1 MIGSTTEEHNTEELL
16 TEVLTGV
23 EAKKAFGHKAKYV
36 LFYYAVYGVAVLLL
50 CFMIFRICT
59 YLFII
64 RPEYEQINLKTCGLL
79 MEPCLLKQNSVYV
92 TT

>member
-16 TEVLTGV
+16 SRSFDRCRS
-23 EAKKAFGHKAKYV
+23 KKAFGHKAKYV

-59 YLFII
+59 
-64 RPEYEQINLKTCGLL
+64 
-79 MEPCLLKQNSVYV
+79 CL
-92 TT
+92 